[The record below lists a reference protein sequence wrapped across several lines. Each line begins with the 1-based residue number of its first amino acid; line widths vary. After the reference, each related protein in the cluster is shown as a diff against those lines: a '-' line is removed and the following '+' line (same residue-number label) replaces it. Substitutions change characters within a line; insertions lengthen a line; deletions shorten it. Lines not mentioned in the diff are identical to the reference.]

1 MRFSPHARVGSLT
14 PHMTLMYPAQF
25 VEKQPVDPIRWRAGE
40 FVLID
45 SLQGHGRHEIVG
57 RWPLR

>member
-1 MRFSPHARVGSLT
+1 
-14 PHMTLMYPAQF
+14 MYPAQF